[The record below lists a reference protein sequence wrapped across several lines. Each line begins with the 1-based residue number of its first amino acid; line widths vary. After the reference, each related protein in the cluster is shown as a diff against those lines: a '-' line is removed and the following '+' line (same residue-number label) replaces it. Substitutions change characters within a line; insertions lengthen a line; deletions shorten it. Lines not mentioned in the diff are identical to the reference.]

1 MTILNIDK
9 STTYGL
15 LETESGDTL
24 VTESLVTLI
33 TEQGSQDLTATNQTK
48 NLAT

>member
-15 LETESGDTL
+15 LETESSDTL
-24 VTESLVTLI
+24 ATESLVTLT
-33 TEQGSQDLTATNQTK
+33 TEQGSEGLTATNQTK